1 MKTVNIKGKEYVE
14 VNERLKEFR
23 KNFKDYSLTTEII
36 ELKPDYCILKAVITD
51 EKGVIRATGLAQENR
66 DSSYINKTSYV
77 ENCETS
83 AWGRALGNFGIGI
96 DSAICTADDLLM
108 ALNAQKED
116 EKPKKKAEKTPE
128 QAFIS
133 TGSAVK
139 AAATKAGKYELSDA
153 DIVAKAQ
160 KSTYTDEEVAVKT
173 QGAID
178 FFNGLNNQLLANDKN
193 IIGAKLLIEINN
205 ARGSELAADALK
217 TALNDAI
224 ERTSS
229 LDDSIPY

>member
-1 MKTVNIKGKEYVE
+1 METINLKGKEYVT
-14 VNERLKEFR
+14 VNERLKAFR
-23 KNFKDYSLTTEII
+23 ETFKDYSLTSEII
-36 ELKPDYCILKAVITD
+36 ELTPEVCTIKAVITD
-51 EKGVIRATGLAQENR
+51 EKGVIRATGLAQEQR
-66 DSSYINKTSYV
+66 QASFVNKTSYV

-96 DSAICTADDLLM
+96 DSAICTADELLM

-133 TGSAVK
+133 IGSAVK